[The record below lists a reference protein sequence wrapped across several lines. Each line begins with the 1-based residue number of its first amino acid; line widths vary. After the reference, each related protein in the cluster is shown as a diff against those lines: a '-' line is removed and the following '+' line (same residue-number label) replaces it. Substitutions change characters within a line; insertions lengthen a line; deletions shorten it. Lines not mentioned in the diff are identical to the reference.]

1 MPLMATIT
9 ERENQQI
16 EQANASGRTPVVFIH
31 GLWLLPSSWDNWAAL
46 FEEAGYAP
54 LTPSWPD
61 DPETVEEARA
71 NPDVLAKKT
80 VGQVAD
86 HTADVIG
93 KLNKKPAVMGHSTG
107 GLVAFIIAG
116 RGLSAATVAI
126 DPGPFRG

>member
-1 MPLMATIT
+1 MATIT
-9 ERENQQI
+9 ERENHQI

-31 GLWLLPSSWDNWAAL
+31 GLWLLPSSWDNWARL
-46 FEEAGYAP
+46 FDEAGYAP

-71 NPDVLAKKT
+71 NPDVFANKT
-80 VGQVAD
+80 VGQVTD

-93 KLNKKPAVMGHSTG
+93 KLTKKPAVMGHSTG
-107 GLVAFIIAG
+107 GLITQIIAG

-126 DPGPFRG
+126 LSLIHI